1 MHDGEAK
8 GGCNAY
14 PGKKRRRG
22 AVSGYE
28 GGENSGNMSHGY
40 NKNMRQAQGDGG
52 GGCVTM
58 RIVHVV

>member
-1 MHDGEAK
+1 MHDEEAK
-8 GGCNAY
+8 GWCNAY
-14 PGKKRRRG
+14 PGKTSRRG

-28 GGENSGNMSHGY
+28 GGGKSGNMSHGY
-40 NKNMRQAQGDGG
+40 NKNMRQAQVEGG